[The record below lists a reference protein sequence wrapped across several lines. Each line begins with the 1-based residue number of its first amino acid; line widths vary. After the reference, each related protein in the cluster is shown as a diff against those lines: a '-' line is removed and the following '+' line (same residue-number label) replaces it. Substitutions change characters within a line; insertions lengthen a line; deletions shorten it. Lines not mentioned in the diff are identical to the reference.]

1 MRTIPRSARQRRT
14 SRLLTLLLAA
24 VLGAVGTATPAVAG
38 PNTLTMTRT
47 TNQTLQFGGANNAYS
62 TGCYRVDL
70 TGQGNQSLIGTNTFW
85 IPANYFIA
93 GNRGLGLRFTYQSAY
108 GWVSLNTDGGGV
120 LLPNG
125 STPSGGL
132 ARLAVGSIVTIT
144 RVTSLPYTG
153 QGFTCTLPPPA
164 GERCRS
170 FTITGR
176 YGQVTMAQ
184 LLGTGN
190 DSRVVV
196 AALAYAQLKGRYC
209 WNGNQV
215 TRQRIEPIQH
225 DFTSSPV
232 PAGLFFERKNPRTG
246 SIYLDSNRGFY
257 RVTQSGVDI
266 YVDVPAGVRI
276 YGVPIP
282 QMSDRYVGK
291 INFDTRLNAG
301 GTVEATSGAEVWTSA
316 IGTGL

>member
-1 MRTIPRSARQRRT
+1 MRTTPRSARQRRT

-108 GWVSLNTDGGGV
+108 GWVSLNTDGGAV

-125 STPSGGL
+125 STPSGSL

-144 RVTSLPYTG
+144 PVTSLPYTG

-164 GERCRS
+164 GEYCRQ

-176 YGQVTMAQ
+176 YGQVTMGQ
-184 LLGTGN
+184 ILGTSDN
-190 DSRVVV
+190 RVVV
-196 AALAYAQLKGRYC
+196 GALAYAQLKGKYC
-209 WNGNQV
+209 WNGNRV
-215 TRQRIEPIQH
+215 TTKQTSAIQYS
-225 DFTSSPV
+225 FTSSPV
-232 PAGLFFERKNPRTG
+232 PAGLAFGFSNPRNGVSQT
-246 SIYLDSNRGFY
+246 Y
-257 RVTQSGVDI
+257 QSHFSV
-266 YVDVPAGVRI
+266 
-276 YGVPIP
+276 
-282 QMSDRYVGK
+282 
-291 INFDTRLNAG
+291 
-301 GTVEATSGAEVWTSA
+301 
-316 IGTGL
+316 